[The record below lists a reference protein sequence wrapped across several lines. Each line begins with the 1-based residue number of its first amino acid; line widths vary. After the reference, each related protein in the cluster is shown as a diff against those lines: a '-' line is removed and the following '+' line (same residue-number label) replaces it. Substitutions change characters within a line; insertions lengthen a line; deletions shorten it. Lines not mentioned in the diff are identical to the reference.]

1 MSKLIKINRSD
12 VYPDII
18 LDKENGVFEIR
29 GISLPQDAR
38 EFYQPVLDFLSE
50 YAQKPNKVTI
60 FVFNMKYFNV
70 SSAKMLMFVMYKLKE
85 IYEKGNTVLVTW
97 CFDDEDIKEAGQD
110 FEQMIKIPFQFK
122 EVFELET
129 A

>member
-1 MSKLIKINRSD
+1 MAKLIKINRSD

-38 EFYQPVLDFLSE
+38 DFYQPVLAFLDD
-50 YAQKPNKVTI
+50 YATNPNKVTI
-60 FVFNMKYFNV
+60 FVFNLKYFNV
-70 SSAKMLMFVMYKLKE
+70 SSAKMLLFVFYRLKE
-85 IYEKGNTVLVTW
+85 IYDKGNTVLVTW
-97 CFDDEDIKEAGQD
+97 CFDDDDIKEAGQD
-110 FEQMIKIPFQFK
+110 FEHMIKIPFQYK
-122 EVFELET
+122 EVFELEP

>member
-1 MSKLIKINRSD
+1 MAKLIKINRSD

-38 EFYQPVLDFLSE
+38 DFYQPVLAFLDE
-50 YAQKPNKVTI
+50 YATNPNKVTI
-60 FVFNMKYFNV
+60 FVFNLKYFNV
-70 SSAKMLMFVMYKLKE
+70 SSAKMLLFVFYRLKE
-85 IYEKGNTVLVTW
+85 IYDKGNTVLVTW
-97 CFDDEDIKEAGQD
+97 CFDDDDIKEAGQN
-110 FEQMIKIPFQFK
+110 FEHMIKIPFQYK
-122 EVFELET
+122 EVFELEP

>member
-1 MSKLIKINRSD
+1 MAKLIKINRSD

-38 EFYQPVLDFLSE
+38 DFYQPVLEFLDE
-50 YAQKPNKVTI
+50 YATNPNKVTI
-60 FVFNMKYFNV
+60 FVFNLKYFNV
-70 SSAKMLMFVMYKLKE
+70 SSAKMLLFVFYRLKE
-85 IYEKGNTVLVTW
+85 IYDKGNTVLVTW
-97 CFDDEDIKEAGQD
+97 CFDDDDIKEAGQD
-110 FEQMIKIPFQFK
+110 FEHMIKIPFQYK
-122 EVFELET
+122 EVFELEP

>member
-1 MSKLIKINRSD
+1 MAKLIKINRSD

-38 EFYQPVLDFLSE
+38 DFYQPVLEFLDE
-50 YAQKPNKVTI
+50 YATNPNKVTI
-60 FVFNMKYFNV
+60 FVFNLKYFNV
-70 SSAKMLMFVMYKLKE
+70 SSAKMLLFVFYRLKE
-85 IYEKGNTVLVTW
+85 IYDKGNTVLVTW
-97 CFDDEDIKEAGQD
+97 CFDDDDMKEAGQD
-110 FEQMIKIPFQFK
+110 FEHMIKIPFQYK
-122 EVFELET
+122 EVFELEP

>member
-1 MSKLIKINRSD
+1 MAKLIKINRSD

-38 EFYQPVLDFLSE
+38 DFYQPVLAFLDE
-50 YAQKPNKVTI
+50 YATNPNKVTI
-60 FVFNMKYFNV
+60 FVFNLKYFNV
-70 SSAKMLMFVMYKLKE
+70 SSAKMLLFVFYRLKE
-85 IYEKGNTVLVTW
+85 IYDKGNTVLVTW
-97 CFDDEDIKEAGQD
+97 CFDDDDIKEAGQD
-110 FEQMIKIPFQFK
+110 FEHMIKIPFQYK
-122 EVFELET
+122 EVFELEP

>member
-1 MSKLIKINRSD
+1 MAKLIKINRSD

-38 EFYQPVLDFLSE
+38 DFYQPVLEFLDE
-50 YAQKPNKVTI
+50 YAANPNKVTI
-60 FVFNMKYFNV
+60 FVFNLKYFNV
-70 SSAKMLMFVMYKLKE
+70 SSAKMLLFVFYRLKE
-85 IYEKGNTVLVTW
+85 IYDKGNTVLVTW
-97 CFDDEDIKEAGQD
+97 CFDDDDIKEAGQD
-110 FEQMIKIPFQFK
+110 FEHMIKIPFQYK
-122 EVFELET
+122 EVFELEP

>member
-1 MSKLIKINRSD
+1 MAKLIKINRSD

-38 EFYQPVLDFLSE
+38 DFYQPVLAFLDE
-50 YAQKPNKVTI
+50 YASNPNKVTI
-60 FVFNMKYFNV
+60 FVFNLKYFNV
-70 SSAKMLMFVMYKLKE
+70 SSAKMLLFVFYRLKE
-85 IYEKGNTVLVTW
+85 IYDKGNTVLVTW
-97 CFDDEDIKEAGQD
+97 CFDDDDIKEAGQD
-110 FEQMIKIPFQFK
+110 FEHMIKIPFQYK
-122 EVFELET
+122 EVFELEP